1 MPWLRRLVLL
11 DISSPDWQYANSMK
25 KTTRQIRIGSVAI
38 GGDAPCSVQ
47 SMCSTDTRDVAATLA
62 QIQRLATAGCEIIR
76 CAVPD
81 MDAAVALGRI
91 KRESP
96 IPVVADIH
104 FDYKLALA
112 VLEGGIDALRLNPG
126 NIGEKW
132 KVAEVV
138 KAAAERQVPIR
149 IGVNAGSLEKELLAK
164 YGHPTAEAMVESAL
178 GHVSILE
185 ELGYR
190 EIKISLKASD
200 VMKTV
205 SAYRLLSRKV
215 DYPLHIGIT
224 EAGTIFSGTVKS
236 SVGLGILL
244 ADGIGD
250 TLRVSLTGDVLDEVR
265 VGYEILK
272 SLGLRQRGVN
282 FVSCPT
288 CGRCQIN
295 LVKVAEEVE
304 RRLQG
309 VDKRI
314 TVAVMGCVVNGP
326 GEAREADVGIAG
338 GKGEGLLF
346 RHGEIIR
353 KVPEDRLADAL
364 VEEVENL

>member
-1 MPWLRRLVLL
+1 
-11 DISSPDWQYANSMK
+11 MK
-25 KTTRQIRIGSVAI
+25 KVTRQIKIGPVLI

-47 SMCSTDTRDVAATLA
+47 SMCSTDTRDVSATMA
-62 QIQRLATAGCEIIR
+62 QINRLAEVGCEIIR

-81 MDAAVALGRI
+81 MDAALALGQI
-91 KRESP
+91 KKQSP
-96 IPVVADIH
+96 IPVIADIH
-104 FDYKLALA
+104 FDYKLAVQ
-112 VLEGGIDALRLNPG
+112 VLEGGIDGLRLNPG

-132 KVAEVV
+132 KVEEVV
-138 KAAAERQVPIR
+138 RIAAERMVPIR
-149 IGVNAGSLEKELLAK
+149 IGVNAGSLEKELLERF
-164 YGHPTAEAMVESAL
+164 GHPTAEAMVESAL
-178 GHVSILE
+178 GHIRILE
-185 ELGYR
+185 DLGYQ

-200 VMKTV
+200 VPKTI
-205 SAYRLLSRKV
+205 SAYRLLSEKV

-224 EAGTIFSGTVKS
+224 EAGTTFSGTIKS

-244 ADGIGD
+244 SGGIGD
-250 TLRVSLTGDVLDEVR
+250 TLRVSLTGDPVDEVR

-295 LVKVAEEVE
+295 LIKVAEEVE
-304 RRLQG
+304 HRLQG
-309 VDKRI
+309 IDKRI
-314 TVAVMGCVVNGP
+314 TVAVMGCAVNGP

-346 RHGEIIR
+346 RHGHVIR
-353 KVPEDRLADAL
+353 KVAEDKLAEAL
-364 VEEVENL
+364 MEEIEKL